1 MTSKEFEL
9 LVDKTSDSIYNV
21 VHFMIRDE
29 AESRD
34 IVQETFI
41 KFWEN
46 SNLHEFENPQ
56 GYLMKMAKNLTID
69 KIRRNKTK
77 EKAVKELSL
86 HADSTEAEVDKNL
99 ENKKRMKT
107 VLNFINTLKEKQ
119 REVFILREIEGL
131 TYNEI
136 SNYLEISEDQV
147 KVTLHR
153 VRNSIR
159 KQFSS
164 TQIL

>member
-1 MTSKEFEL
+1 MTSKEFETL
-9 LVDKTSDSIYNV
+9 IDETSDSIYNV
-21 VHFMIRDE
+21 VYFMLRDE

-46 SNLHEFENPQ
+46 NNLHNFENPK
-56 GYLMKMAKNLTID
+56 GYLMRMAKNLTID

-86 HADSTEAEVDKNL
+86 YSTSEESEMDKGIDYR
-99 ENKKRMKT
+99 KKMKT
-107 VLNFINTLKEKQ
+107 VLNYINTLKEKQ
-119 REVFILREIEGL
+119 REVFVLREIEGL
-131 TYNEI
+131 TYKEI

-159 KQFSS
+159 KQFSR
-164 TQIL
+164 TQAL

>member
-1 MTSKEFEL
+1 MTSREFETL
-9 LVDKTSDSIYNV
+9 IDKTSDSIYNV
-21 VHFMIRDE
+21 VYFMIRDE

-46 SNLHEFENPQ
+46 NNLHEFENPQ

-77 EKAVKELSL
+77 EKAVQELSL
-86 HADSTEAEVDKNL
+86 QPTSSESEIEKGL
-99 ENKKRMKT
+99 ETRKKMKS

-136 SNYLEISEDQV
+136 STYLEISEDQV

-164 TQIL
+164 TEIV